1 MPSHKARADS
11 SYPPAP
17 VGSAEGQEGRACS
30 AYWARLLAPER
41 SPRSVSRDRPAA
53 LESRRAAPRR
63 SALEMPTCHTR
74 TRATHAHAR
83 PAPATHPRHLPRTHP
98 GKSFFK
104 KSKQPA
110 AVDLTRKNVRE
121 ALRQV
126 GQRASRRSVRREVG
140 RQVGRGRSR
149 AASRTARGPAMLGP
163 PTPGSSDL
171 CRAPGGRG
179 YPLPAAL
186 RHARL
191 RTCGVLRPATG
202 DPLSHTW

>member
-1 MPSHKARADS
+1 MAVPSHKARADS

-140 RQVGRGRSR
+140 RQVGRGRQVTRCVPHGTRSR
-149 AASRTARGPAMLGP
+149 DAGTAQP
-163 PTPGSSDL
+163 
-171 CRAPGGRG
+171 
-179 YPLPAAL
+179 
-186 RHARL
+186 RL
-191 RTCGVLRPATG
+191 M
-202 DPLSHTW
+202 